1 MSYKELKRK
10 IDAQQ
15 VTFLDGGI
23 GTEILRRGYTWA
35 SHQLKSEPE
44 LNLEIHQDYINAGA
58 DVITTN
64 TFQLSKRSF
73 RNHFANDEHLEA
85 IGARGLLDRAGELIH
100 ESVALADKARRSLD
114 HSDTLI
120 AASITT
126 LEWCFRPDRSPDAKE
141 IFDEYLEELT
151 DYAEAGAD
159 IFLFETF
166 NSTPEAEVAI
176 KAAKEVG
183 KPAWVAFVPYQDGRL
198 LGGQSMEE
206 VTEAM
211 ARNEPDVLLLNC
223 APPDHI
229 TAGLEQLAPLWNKPL
244 GVYAHVGKFNP
255 PEWQFTDDY
264 NADQHLQECK
274 HWHDLG
280 ATVIGGCCGTT
291 PDYIK
296 KVTEFFS

>member
-1 MSYKELKRK
+1 MGYTELKNR
-10 IDAQQ
+10 IDNRQ

-35 SHQLKSEPE
+35 SHQLKTEPE

-73 RNHFANDEHLEA
+73 RNHFANDKHLEVM
-85 IGARGLLDRAGELIH
+85 GASGLLDRAGELIH
-100 ESVALADKARRSLD
+100 ESVALADKARQSLGRNN
-114 HSDTLI
+114 TLI

-126 LEWCFRPDRSPDAKE
+126 LEWCFRPDRSPDSSK
-141 IFDEYLEELT
+141 IYDEYLEELT

-166 NSTPEAEVAI
+166 NSTPEAEVAVR
-176 KAAKEVG
+176 AAKEIG
-183 KPAWVAFVPYQDGRL
+183 KPAWVAFVPYADGRL

-206 VTEAM
+206 VAEAM
-211 ARNEPDVLLLNC
+211 VRNEPDVLLLNC

-229 TAGLEQLAPLWNKPL
+229 TAGLEQLAPLWDKPL
-244 GVYAHVGKFNP
+244 GV
-255 PEWQFTDDY
+255 
-264 NADQHLQECK
+264 
-274 HWHDLG
+274 
-280 ATVIGGCCGTT
+280 
-291 PDYIK
+291 
-296 KVTEFFS
+296 

>member
-1 MSYKELKRK
+1 MGYTELKNR
-10 IDAQQ
+10 IDDRQII
-15 VTFLDGGI
+15 FLDGGI

-35 SHQLKSEPE
+35 SHQLKTEPE

-73 RNHFANDEHLEA
+73 RNHFASDDHLKDLGVKE
-85 IGARGLLDRAGELIH
+85 LLGRAGKLIH
-100 ESVALADKARRSLD
+100 ESVALADKARRSLGRE
-114 HSDTLI
+114 DTLI

-126 LEWCFRPDRSPDAKE
+126 LEWCFRPDQSPDASK
-141 IFDEYLEELT
+141 IYNEYLEELS
-151 DYAEAGAD
+151 DYADAGAD

-176 KAAKEVG
+176 RAAKEIG
-183 KPAWVAFVPYQDGRL
+183 KPAWVAFVPYADGRL
-198 LGGQSMEE
+198 LGGQTMEE
-206 VTEAM
+206 VVEAM
-211 ARNEPDVLLLNC
+211 GRNEPDVLFLNC

-229 TAGLEQLAPLWNKPL
+229 TAGLKQLSPLWEKPL
-244 GVYAHVGKFNP
+244 GIYAHVGKFNP
-255 PEWQFTDDY
+255 PEWQFTDEY

-274 HWHDLG
+274 IWNDLG

-291 PDYIK
+291 PEYIK
-296 KVTEFFS
+296 KITEFFS